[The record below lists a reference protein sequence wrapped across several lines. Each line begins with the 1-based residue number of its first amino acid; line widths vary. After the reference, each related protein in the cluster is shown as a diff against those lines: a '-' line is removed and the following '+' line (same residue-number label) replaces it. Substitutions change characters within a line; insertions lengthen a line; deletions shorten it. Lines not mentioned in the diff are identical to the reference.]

1 MSSDETVHVFAAGP
15 DYASLRSTVREEPA
29 GEESEASVT
38 FHDVCYEVS
47 VRCGRGRK
55 VILDSCRYAQCCQMH
70 SAESARYMYG
80 TVQ

>member
-1 MSSDETVHVFAAGP
+1 MSSDETAHVFAAGP
-15 DYASLRSTVREEPA
+15 DYASLKSTARAREEPA

-55 VILDSCRYAQCCQMH
+55 VILDSCRCAHYLWRC
-70 SAESARYMYG
+70 SVVYG
-80 TVQ
+80 LLPDS